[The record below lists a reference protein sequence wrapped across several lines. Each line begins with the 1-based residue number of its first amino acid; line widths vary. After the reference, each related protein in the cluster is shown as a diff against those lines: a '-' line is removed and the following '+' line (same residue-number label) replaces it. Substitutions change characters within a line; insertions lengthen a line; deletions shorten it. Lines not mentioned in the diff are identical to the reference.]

1 MNISAERI
9 QVELVKM
16 LTSKRPGYLREAYEL
31 GITAQFMPEFDE
43 MMGVEQ
49 ETPHHIYTVGEHT
62 LHSLAN
68 IRADKVLR
76 LAMLMHDMGKPAMKN
91 IDEKGIAHFKKHA
104 LESEVIAKDIL
115 KRLKFD
121 NDTIHKVTRLVHF
134 HDYRMPVEA
143 ENVRRAMHKIGEE
156 LFPQYIEVR
165 RADVLAQSLFL
176 REEKLEDL
184 DGIEKL
190 YQDILEKKE
199 CVSLKDLAVTG
210 NDLIE
215 AGMSP
220 GKEIGEKLEKLLE
233 LVIRKPE
240 YNTKEELLK
249 RL

>member
-1 MNISAERI
+1 
-9 QVELVKM
+9 
-16 LTSKRPGYLREAYEL
+16 
-31 GITAQFMPEFDE
+31 
-43 MMGVEQ
+43 
-49 ETPHHIYTVGEHT
+49 
-62 LHSLAN
+62 
-68 IRADKVLR
+68 
-76 LAMLMHDMGKPAMKN
+76 
-91 IDEKGIAHFKKHA
+91 
-104 LESEVIAKDIL
+104 
-115 KRLKFD
+115 
-121 NDTIHKVTRLVHF
+121 
-134 HDYRMPVEA
+134 
-143 ENVRRAMHKIGEE
+143 MHKIGEE